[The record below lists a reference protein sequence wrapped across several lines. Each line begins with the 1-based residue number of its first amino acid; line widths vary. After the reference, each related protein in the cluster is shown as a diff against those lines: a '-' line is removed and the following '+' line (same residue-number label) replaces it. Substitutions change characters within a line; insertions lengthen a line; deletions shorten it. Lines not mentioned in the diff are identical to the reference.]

1 MSLGPLSFLAKALD
15 PISKAVDSLHTSDEE
30 RLTIKAELLNR
41 QAQLVSE
48 VIVYETKLADA
59 QANVIMS
66 EANAESW
73 IARSWR
79 PITML
84 TFVALIVY
92 SQLTTSEI
100 PDQLWL
106 VVQIGLGGYV
116 AGRSLEKTAGSV
128 VKVLKTKEQV

>member
-1 MSLGPLSFLAKALD
+1 MSLNPLSFLSKALD
-15 PISKAVDSLHTSDEE
+15 PISKAIDNLHTSDEE
-30 RLTIKAELLNR
+30 RLSIKAELLGV
-41 QAQLVSE
+41 QAKLVSE

-84 TFVALIVY
+84 TFVGLIVY
-92 SQLTTSEI
+92 SQLTENVI
-100 PDQLWL
+100 PDQLWT

-128 VKVLKTKEQV
+128 VKVLKTREEV

>member
-1 MSLGPLSFLAKALD
+1 MR
-15 PISKAVDSLHTSDEE
+15 KAV
-30 RLTIKAELLNR
+30 
-41 QAQLVSE
+41 
-48 VIVYETKLADA
+48 
-59 QANVIMS
+59 
-66 EANAESW
+66 
-73 IARSWR
+73 
-79 PITML
+79 TML
-84 TFVALIVY
+84 TFLALIVY

>member
-1 MSLGPLSFLAKALD
+1 M
-15 PISKAVDSLHTSDEE
+15 
-30 RLTIKAELLNR
+30 
-41 QAQLVSE
+41 
-48 VIVYETKLADA
+48 YETKLADA

-84 TFVALIVY
+84 TFVGLIVY
-92 SQLTTSEI
+92 SQLTENVI
-100 PDQLWL
+100 PDQLWT

-128 VKVLKTKEQV
+128 VKVLKTREEV

>member
-1 MSLGPLSFLAKALD
+1 MSIGPLSFLAKALD
-15 PISKAVDSLHTSDEE
+15 PIGKAIDNLHTSDEE
-30 RLTIKAELLNR
+30 RLSIKAELLGV
-41 QAQLVSE
+41 QAKLVSE
-48 VIVYETKLADA
+48 VIVYETKLIDA

-92 SQLTTSEI
+92 SQLTENVI
-100 PDQLWL
+100 PDQLWT

-116 AGRSLEKTAGSV
+116 AGRSLEKTAKSV

>member
-1 MSLGPLSFLAKALD
+1 MSIGPLSFLAKALD
-15 PISKAVDSLHTSDEE
+15 PIGKAIDNLHTSDEE
-30 RLTIKAELLNR
+30 RLSIKAELLGV
-41 QAQLVSE
+41 QAKLVSE
-48 VIVYETKLADA
+48 VIVYETKLIDA

-92 SQLTTSEI
+92 SQLTENVI
-100 PDQLWL
+100 PDQLWT

-116 AGRSLEKTAGSV
+116 AGRSLEKTAGNV
-128 VKVLKTKEQV
+128 IKVLKTREEI